1 MPRLETTI
9 DNLEWKSNKIISTST
24 TAPDDWT
31 DAQYPSALTLL
42 NTAHPVG
49 SILTTATK
57 TDPANTVGGTWKLV
71 DKTFGYRYITLDST
85 FWTGTNAS
93 IYPTSTAASVILS
106 DHMFS
111 LKMTVQVNI
120 PINDDNSVP
129 LGTLALR
136 SCGIEKLPQH
146 IMYAPAVSDE
156 GNCTIAYYVGT
167 DGKIEIY
174 EALNLDG
181 THSMASGSVFYVYL
195 TQPIYYENMLD
206 EFCDKFYWE
215 RTA

>member
-1 MPRLETTI
+1 MPKLNTTI
-9 DNLEWKSNKIISTST
+9 DNIELKNNKIISTNPVPPT
-24 TAPDDWT
+24 EWT
-31 DAQYPSALTLL
+31 DAQYPSAKTLL
-42 NTAHPVG
+42 NIAHPIG
-49 SILTTATK
+49 SVLVTATENN
-57 TDPANTVGGTWKLV
+57 PASIVGGTWELI
-71 DKTFGYRYITLDST
+71 DKTFRYQYITLDST

-111 LKMTVQVNI
+111 LKLAVQVNI

-167 DGKIEIY
+167 DGQIELY
-174 EALNLDG
+174 EAINIDG
-181 THSMASGSVFYVYL
+181 THSMTSGSVFYVYL
-195 TQPIYYENMLD
+195 NQPISHENMLD
-206 EFCDKFYWE
+206 GFCDKFYWK
-215 RTA
+215 RIA